1 MSIVQHLLNRLAGRA
16 GADPAA
22 RAPALHMES
31 DELARRLEAMPGY
44 RVLRA
49 LNVDIG
55 DAELPIPAPGQR
67 IAAVVDTETTGLD
80 PDVDRTVEVAIQRF
94 TFDRAGQ
101 IVAIE
106 RVRSWL
112 EDPGRAM
119 PERLTAL
126 TGLTDADLAG
136 QRFDDAAIVKLIGE
150 ADFVIAHNAAFDRPF
165 LDLRFPPL
173 RRLPWACSLSQL
185 DWLALGFDGRSLG
198 HLLLQGGW
206 FFQGHRAGNDVAA
219 LTALLGLKV
228 ASDRTILS
236 HLLERAEAASIR
248 IEAVG
253 APFDAKD
260 LLKGAGYRWDA
271 RRRFWW
277 REAEEVGLPSE
288 VDWLEQNVYRGR
300 GRANLRPITARE
312 RFARD
317 T

>member
-49 LNVDIG
+49 RNVDIG

-126 TGLTDADLAG
+126 TGLTEADLAG
-136 QRFDDAAIVKLIGE
+136 QRFADAATVKLIGV
-150 ADFVIAHNAAFDRPF
+150 ADFANAHNNDLVMLFLHPWFPHIVRP
-165 LDLRFPPL
+165 
-173 RRLPWACSLSQL
+173 
-185 DWLALGFDGRSLG
+185 
-198 HLLLQGGW
+198 
-206 FFQGHRAGNDVAA
+206 
-219 LTALLGLKV
+219 
-228 ASDRTILS
+228 
-236 HLLERAEAASIR
+236 
-248 IEAVG
+248 
-253 APFDAKD
+253 
-260 LLKGAGYRWDA
+260 
-271 RRRFWW
+271 
-277 REAEEVGLPSE
+277 
-288 VDWLEQNVYRGR
+288 
-300 GRANLRPITARE
+300 
-312 RFARD
+312 
-317 T
+317 